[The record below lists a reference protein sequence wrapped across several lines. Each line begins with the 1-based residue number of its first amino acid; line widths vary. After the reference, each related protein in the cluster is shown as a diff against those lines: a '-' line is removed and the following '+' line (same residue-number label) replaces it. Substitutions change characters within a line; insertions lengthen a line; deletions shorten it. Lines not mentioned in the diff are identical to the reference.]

1 MKVIVISGKAQHG
14 KDTAARYLK
23 EALESDGYRVLI
35 THYADLLKY
44 ICKSF
49 FDWNGKKDEDG
60 RSILQYVGTDIIRHK
75 QPDYWVDFIVN
86 ILELFNDEWDY
97 VLIPDCRFPN
107 ELYGITLPQ
116 FETTHLRVVREN
128 FVSPLTPEQQQH
140 ESEIAMDNIKPDYCI
155 LNNGTLSDLRKNV
168 VDWLVETNGLHQI
181 SLDEIVEDYPE
192 KSLTI
197 LVDMDDTI
205 ENLLEAWV
213 DYLNFK
219 NGVDV
224 SPEDI
229 NEWDITRAYPM
240 LSEEQ
245 IFEPLYDHDFWY
257 TVTPKEGA
265 ADVLQQLIND
275 GHRVLIVTSS
285 YLESLR
291 SKMMSVLFN
300 YFPFLCWDDVI
311 VTAHKQLIKGDV
323 MIDDGAHNLEG
334 GDYAKLLMDAPHN
347 KYYDAEA
354 NGMMRVH
361 NWEEIYKVIEGL
373 KNKHKEF

>member
-14 KDTAARYLK
+14 KDTTARYLK

-49 FDWNGKKDEDG
+49 FDWNGKKDEAG

-75 QPDYWVDFIVN
+75 QPDYWVDFVVN

-107 ELYGITLPQ
+107 ELYGIMLPQ
-116 FETTHLRVVREN
+116 FETTHLRVVRDN

-140 ESEIAMDNIKPDYCI
+140 ESEVAMDDIVPDYYI
-155 LNNGTLSDLRKNV
+155 HNDGTLSDLRKKV
-168 VDWLVETNGLHQI
+168 VDWLIEVNGLHQM
-181 SLDEIVEDYPE
+181 SLREVEDVPA
-192 KSLTI
+192 KRLTI

-229 NEWDITRAYPM
+229 DEWDITRVYPM
-240 LSEEQ
+240 LSKEQ
-245 IFEPLYDHDFWY
+245 IFEPLYDHNFWY

-265 ADVLQQLIND
+265 ANVLRRLIDD

-300 YFPFLCWDDVI
+300 YFPFIGWDDVI

-323 MIDDGAHNLEG
+323 MIDDGVHNLEG
-334 GDYAKLLMDAPHN
+334 GDYTKLLMDMPHN
-347 KYYDAEA
+347 RYYDAEA
-354 NGMMRVH
+354 NGMVRVH
-361 NWEEIYKVIEGL
+361 NWEEIYNVIEGL
-373 KNKHKEF
+373 K